1 MAGVRVTWIADVLR
15 AAGLVVVETDGWKD
29 YRPDYNLCSLPD
41 APDKPQ
47 GVLCH
52 HTASPSNSTLDT
64 NLYVVKNGNA
74 VAPGPVAQVMLWRD
88 GTYYAI
94 AAGKANHAGAGG
106 PWSDW
111 LPASTSGLSV
121 GNDRL
126 LGIEAVNNGVGEPWS
141 DAMLDAY
148 EIGVAAILKYL
159 GWDESRVLTHH
170 EWAPSRKIDPAGP
183 NGGRIA
189 FLPNSLTWNGDSW
202 RARIHERLNPPPP
215 PIPPTPPV
223 YDEGMDVLWR
233 DRRFNNVFHENG
245 DAVTIGPGSFE
256 SYKSRG
262 VPYVEE
268 VHDQSL
274 IAYMRKSQLKTA
286 QMVPSGEPGLPPF
299 NPPADLQ

>member
-1 MAGVRVTWIADVLR
+1 
-15 AAGLVVVETDGWKD
+15 
-29 YRPDYNLCSLPD
+29 
-41 APDKPQ
+41 
-47 GVLCH
+47 VLCH
-52 HTASPSNSTLDT
+52 HTASPTTSTLDT

-74 VAPGPVAQVMLWRD
+74 VAPGPIAQVMLWRD

-106 PWSDW
+106 PFSDW
-111 LPASTSGLSV
+111 LPASSPSNSL

-126 LGIEAVNNGVGEPWS
+126 IGIEAVNNGMGEPWS

-148 EIGVAAILKYL
+148 EIGVAAILKHL

-189 FLPNSLTWNGDSW
+189 FLPNSITWDGDSW

-215 PIPPTPPV
+215 PPTPEPPV
-223 YDEGMDVLWR
+223 YDEDMGTLWR
-233 DRRFNNVFHENG
+233 DQRFANVFLVNG
-245 DAVTIGPGSFE
+245 DAVTVGPGLYDSLVA
-256 SYKSRG
+256 RG
-262 VPYVEE
+262 VPVVVE

-274 IAYMRKSQLKTA
+274 IAYMRKSKLTMA
-286 QMVPSGEPGLPPF
+286 QMVSTGVGGTFTPP
-299 NPPADLQ
+299 PDLA